1 MITLLVAY
9 AGFVIVAPKWW
20 HAIQN
25 QWQGNLVKAQ
35 QFIYTKDTY
44 SNVIVG
50 SSLANKI
57 LSDSLPNTYNL
68 SFDGLSI
75 YDGLEILTHIK
86 KLPKNVFIE
95 TNVVLRTADTNFTSG
110 LFLPIQYYS
119 KEYVKALRDDEQPI
133 AIVGDQISWRVTNK
147 IITRFKSIFYS
158 PPTSNNKPD
167 GESSVFQKMLDIQ
180 VKDYSKIPDKLKI
193 TESFTKLKKYVSELQ
208 DKGVNVCFFEMPVNK
223 ELINLP
229 SATIIKSKFLSDFP
243 QTKYTYI
250 MVPDSANYVTG
261 DGLHLSN
268 ESAIIYTS
276 YFKESIKKYLP

>member
-1 MITLLVAY
+1 MFFLLVLY
-9 AGFVIVAPKWW
+9 ASFVVIAPKWW

-35 QFIYTKDTY
+35 QFIYTKDGYT
-44 SNVIVG
+44 NVIVG
-50 SSLANKI
+50 SSLSSKI

-68 SFDGLSI
+68 AFDGLSI
-75 YDGLEILTHIK
+75 YDGLEILTHMK
-86 KLPKNVFIE
+86 KLPENIFIE

-119 KEYVKALRDDEQPI
+119 KKYIKALRDDEQPI
-133 AIVGDQISWRVTNK
+133 AIIGNQISWRITNK
-147 IITRFKSIFYS
+147 IISGFKSIFYS
-158 PPTSNNKPD
+158 PPTLNNKPD
-167 GESSVFQKMLDIQ
+167 DESSVFKKMLAIQ

-193 TESFTKLKKYVSELQ
+193 IESFMKLKKYVSELEN
-208 DKGVNVCFFEMPVNK
+208 KGVNVCFFEMPVNK

-261 DGLHLSN
+261 DGLHLNN
-268 ESAIIYTS
+268 ESAIAYTR
-276 YFKESIKKYLP
+276 YFKESIKKYLH